1 MSSEI
6 FIQELQS
13 EIDKRH
19 LLKHPFYQMW
29 NRGTLP
35 IEVMRKYAE
44 QYYHLEKNFP
54 TFLSKIHASCTQDEF
69 DVRQAITDNL
79 YDEEHGVENHR
90 ELWLRFGESIGA
102 SRQEIQNSEPLAET
116 NSTIAVFNELS
127 SRSYLEG
134 VSALSAYESQIPA
147 VAETK
152 LDGLE
157 KNYAMTDER
166 GQKFFKVHG
175 VMDIEHANSWW
186 DIISEHADT
195 EEEKNQVTEAVK
207 MGRDALWSFLDG
219 VCRAY
224 MTAEKQDEMD
234 LLYAEVDSPA

>member
-1 MSSEI
+1 MNSEV

-29 NRGTLP
+29 NCGTLP

-54 TFLSKIHASCTQDEF
+54 TFLSQIHASCTHDEF
-69 DVRQAITDNL
+69 DVRQAVTNNL
-79 YDEEHGVENHR
+79 YDEEHGMENHR

-102 SRQEIQNSEPLAET
+102 SRQAIQDSKPLPET
-116 NSTIAVFNELS
+116 NSAIAVFNELS

-152 LDGLE
+152 LEGLE
-157 KNYAMTDER
+157 KSYAITDER

-175 VMDIEHANSWW
+175 VVDIEHSNSWW

-195 EEEKNQVTEAVK
+195 EEQKKQVTEAVK
-207 MGRDALWSFLDG
+207 LGRDALWNFLDG

-224 MTAEKQDEMD
+224 MTAEKQGEMD

>member
-6 FIQELQS
+6 FIQELKS

-29 NRGTLP
+29 NRGSLP

-69 DVRQAITDNL
+69 DVREAITNNL

-102 SRQEIQNSEPLAET
+102 SRQEIQNSKPLPET

-127 SRSYLEG
+127 TRSYLEG

-152 LDGLE
+152 LEGLE

-186 DIISEHADT
+186 DIINDHADT
-195 EEEKNQVTEAVK
+195 EEQKNQVTEAVK

>member
-1 MSSEI
+1 MRTEK
-6 FIQELQS
+6 FIEQLQS

-35 IEVMRKYAE
+35 LEVMRKYAE

-54 TFLSKIHASCTQDEF
+54 TFLSQIHASCTHDEF
-69 DVRQAITDNL
+69 EVRQAITNNL
-79 YDEEHGVENHR
+79 YDEEHGPENHR

-102 SRQEIQNSEPLAET
+102 SRQEIQGSEPLPET
-116 NSTIAVFNELS
+116 KGTIAVFNELS
-127 SRSYLEG
+127 SSSYIEG
-134 VSALSAYESQIPA
+134 VGALSAYESQIPA

-157 KNYAMTDER
+157 KNYGMTDER

-186 DIISEHADT
+186 DIISEHAET
-195 EEEKNQVTEAVK
+195 EEQKIEVTNAVK
-207 MGRDALWSFLDG
+207 KGRDALWNFLDG

-224 MTAEKQDEMD
+224 MPAEKQGEID
-234 LLYAEVDSPA
+234 LLYAEVAPAA

>member
-1 MSSEI
+1 MSREI